1 MSRDDNSRRAIE
13 EMVRDGKAQAERNGK
28 PLTTEDEVRRFI
40 VKEVVEPAE
49 KKRSLGEVGKK

>member
-1 MSRDDNSRRAIE
+1 MSRDENSRRAIE

-28 PLTTEDEVRRFI
+28 PLTTEEEVRRYI

-49 KKRSLGEVGKK
+49 KKRALGEIKK

>member
-1 MSRDDNSRRAIE
+1 MSRDENSRRAIE

-28 PLTTEDEVRRFI
+28 PLTTEEEVRRYI

-49 KKRSLGEVGKK
+49 KRRAEIKK